1 MTKIFTI
8 GFSGKSPD
16 AFQDVL
22 NAARIS
28 CVWDICQGQNFQ
40 GGRSQSCRAR
50 QILYVRTSILRGS
63 NNYKIARRRLDRR
76 SNNLITPERGFI
88 YFLCGGWDYE

>member
-8 GFSGKSPD
+8 GFSGKSPE

-28 CVWDICQGQNFQ
+28 CVWDIRQWQNFQ

-50 QILYVRTSILRGS
+50 QV
-63 NNYKIARRRLDRR
+63 
-76 SNNLITPERGFI
+76 LITPTGDL
-88 YFLCGGWDYE
+88 YFLCGDWDYE